1 MLQDLRF
8 GLKLLWKE
16 KAFSATALLTLALCI
31 GANTAIFTVLNAVV
45 LNPLPYPEPD
55 RLVTMYNVYPG
66 VGVIDR
72 GANGVPDYL
81 DRKQLTDFFEEV
93 ALVGYAGYEVGIEG
107 TPQRIDGQYVTPDYF
122 RALKV
127 QAVLGRTF
135 TDDEAV
141 LGKEKVAILSNGLWK
156 EMFGGAPDVL
166 GKDIRLSGEPYR
178 IVGVMPAGLA
188 DFGRRSPRVWV
199 PFAFRPDQTTD
210 DARHSNN
217 WGMLARLKPGVTIA
231 QAQARIDVLNKTN
244 VERSKMRRLLE
255 DVRFGTVVHGLKDEL
270 VRDVSPILYLL
281 QAAVAF
287 VLLIGCVNVAN
298 LMLVRS
304 NVRMKEIAIR
314 FSLGAGRARIARQ
327 LLIESTTLA
336 LLGGLLG
343 IAVGVGAVR
352 LFNALG
358 AGNLPRGNAAHIDGA
373 ALAFNAIIAVTAGL
387 AFGSVPLFHLFR
399 RNLNDVFRQT
409 ERSGTAQRHAVSTRS
424 ALVVCQVSLA
434 FILLI
439 GAGLLAVSFS
449 KLLSVDPGFRP
460 ERVVTAQFSLPRVRY
475 KEDAA
480 ARNLITGVLANLR
493 AIPGVSAVGATT
505 YLPFSGNNNSSVIGI
520 VGKPLQ
526 PGEKPPVPGWN
537 RVDAGYF
544 QAMGIQVL
552 RGRAFADTDGP
563 ESPRVTVIDEYL
575 AERYWPKADPI
586 GAQVVQG
593 LLDDKR
599 SGKPW
604 TIVGIVRTVKTGDLA
619 EQNPV
624 GQIYYPY
631 TQDTPRTMHLVV
643 KTSSDS
649 PQLASAI
656 RSEIRGADSELPL
669 FDVMTMPER
678 LSESLANRRAAMI
691 LCVAFGALALLLSA
705 IGLYGV
711 LAYAVTQRTREF
723 GIRVALGATVRDVL
737 GMIIGQGL
745 KLAGVGLAIG
755 VVAAFGITRLMTAM
769 LYGVKPADPA
779 VFLAVAA
786 ALTAVALAASFVPS
800 VRALRIHP
808 AVALRHE

>member
-691 LCVAFGALALLLSA
+691 LCVALGALALLLSA